1 MSLAISP
8 MSVGDIFDK
17 IIKLIGKTALRNFI
31 IALIIVAPATVVFTY
46 GIDTFLSTVLEIV
59 REHGTIEKANPES
72 LAALSGGFI
81 VVSVSLLLFGMATLA
96 ATLGII
102 IVACGE
108 MTGRSLTW
116 NEALAM
122 TFDMR
127 LLYAFG
133 QVILQYL
140 AIGSLIAIPFLVV
153 VMAGIAQ
160 MVVVGLLGGFLFVPA
175 IFLSTFLAVRWAF
188 TLQIIAC
195 EDAGVVESFKRSW
208 HVVGGLWWRTF
219 GVLILL
225 TLVAQF
231 AISII
236 TTPIS
241 LIVLWDFFA
250 EYFKILGSLG
260 TANPDP
266 SVFLEM
272 FDSLGIGIGIMT
284 CLSTIFSLLFTPLA
298 TTVMYF
304 DLRARKGEF
313 TRSEPPDVYARD
325 NERSSEN

>member
-1 MSLAISP
+1 MNTAISP

-17 IIKLIGKTALRNFI
+17 LVKLIGKTTLRNFI
-31 IALIIVAPATVVFTY
+31 IALIIITPAAVIFTY
-46 GIDTFLSTVLEIV
+46 GIDTFLSTVLGIV

-72 LAALSGGFI
+72 LSALRGGFI
-81 VVSVSLLLFGMATLA
+81 VMSVSLLLFGLATLA
-96 ATLGII
+96 AMLGIT

-116 NEALAM
+116 NEALTM

-127 LLYAFG
+127 LLHVFG

-140 AIGSLIAIPFLVV
+140 AIGSLLAIPFLVV
-153 VMAGIAQ
+153 VMAGIAK

-175 IFLSTFLAVRWAF
+175 IFFSVFLGVRWAF
-188 TLQIIAC
+188 TLPIIAW
-195 EDAGVVESFKRSW
+195 EDTGAVESFRRSW
-208 HVVGGLWWRTF
+208 NLVGGIWWRTF

-241 LIVLWDFFA
+241 LLVLWDFFA
-250 EYFKILGSLG
+250 QYFNILGTLG
-260 TANPDP
+260 TSNPDP
-266 SVFLEM
+266 TMFLET
-272 FDSLGIGIGIMT
+272 FDSLGIGIGIMS
-284 CLSTIFSLLFTPLA
+284 CLSAILSLLITPLA

-313 TRSEPPDVYARD
+313 SQSAPSVDYTP
-325 NERSSEN
+325 